1 MVKGIIENTHIISS
15 KVTKFIWLLG
25 YNNFSKM
32 DMYFETEGVVY
43 WTELGSSPFT
53 ILFISFIWK
62 DKHTKKSWKEYTIVN
77 DGGTY
82 LLK

>member
-32 DMYFETEGVVY
+32 DMYFETEGVIFFFKINVKIWFY
-43 WTELGSSPFT
+43 ETTKGTSS
-53 ILFISFIWK
+53 ILFVTGVWYAWCRRNHFIFE
-62 DKHTKKSWKEYTIVN
+62 DQH
-77 DGGTY
+77 
-82 LLK
+82 